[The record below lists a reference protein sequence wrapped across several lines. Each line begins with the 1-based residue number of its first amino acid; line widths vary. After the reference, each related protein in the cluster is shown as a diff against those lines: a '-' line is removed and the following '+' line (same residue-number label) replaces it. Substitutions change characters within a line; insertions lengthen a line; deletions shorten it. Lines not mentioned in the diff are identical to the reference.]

1 MKREFAVVGMVACLV
16 VGGLAGWLIP
26 GLFAPTPGVS
36 LLDQIKSRGSILVGT
51 SPDYP
56 PFENKTYPG
65 GVIIGFDVDL
75 SQLIADAIGPTG
87 VTLQMVELEFD
98 ALIGAC
104 KAGTVDMLAAAMTYT
119 SERAKELAPSVTY
132 LTVSQVV
139 VVRNDSQ
146 LFPGPVVSLDD
157 LIGYDVGCQTGTVF
171 KWELDNVTGINVYSY
186 PSADQVVT
194 ELIAGNVDAAYID
207 EPVFAIWAKTV
218 PLADALRVILEVA
231 DAPLA
236 LWCRHGEP
244 DLLYEMNKVIFE
256 GYKPNGTIYDLIDT
270 WGLTL

>member
-1 MKREFAVVGMVACLV
+1 MKREFAIVGMIACLV
-16 VGGLAGWLIP
+16 IGGLAGWLIP

-36 LLDQIKSRGSILVGT
+36 LLDEIEARGYILVGT

-56 PFENKTYPG
+56 PFENKTYPE

-75 SQLIADAIGPTG
+75 SQLVADEIG
-87 VTLQMVELEFD
+87 VTLQMVELGFD

-119 SERAKELAPSVTY
+119 SERAIELAPSLIY
-132 LTVSQVV
+132 ITVSQVII
-139 VVRNDSQ
+139 VRNDSI
-146 LFPGPVVSLDD
+146 LFPDPITSLND

-171 KWELDNVTGINVYSY
+171 KWELDNVTGINVFSY
-186 PSADQVVT
+186 PGADTVVT
-194 ELIAGNVDAAYID
+194 ELIAENIDAAYID
-207 EPVFAIWAKTV
+207 EPVFAIWDKAV
-218 PLADALRVILEVA
+218 PPADDLKVILEEA

-244 DLLYEMNKVIFE
+244 ELYYAMNKVIFE
-256 GYKPNGTIYDLIDT
+256 GYLPNGTIYDLIDK